1 MAAARHRLFGSNPM
15 SGLYIMLDKGTK
27 VKAFSSAS
35 RGGRS
40 TVKIELDVPDPRE
53 LGYLL
58 EQLGEDAARAF
69 QRLVRGL
76 ERVPRLGRRHGR
88 RSHRRPPTDPPVVV
102 PG

>member
-1 MAAARHRLFGSNPM
+1 MAAARHRLLGGNPM

-58 EQLGEDAARAF
+58 ERLGEAQGPKKAPAQKRHTY
-69 QRLVRGL
+69 LL
-76 ERVPRLGRRHGR
+76 EHKPEVANE
-88 RSHRRPPTDPPVVV
+88 
-102 PG
+102 